1 MTELERLTHI
11 PEKECR
17 SLIYFFASL
26 TSDAQV
32 KVMEIQ
38 HGIINRR
45 RADMTKQNRADFFLA
60 TLVLAVSEFKAN
72 SLRSRRRT
80 ASPAELA
87 AVDDLRIDHLKRQ
100 NPKSPCRDFLI
111 RHAALLRKLRHD
123 GLSWRLMSEYL
134 KRYHGKNISPSYLRQ
149 TFGQIDNP

>member
-1 MTELERLTHI
+1 MTDLVRLTQMTD
-11 PEKECR
+11 KDCR

-26 TSDAQV
+26 ASDAQV
-32 KVMEIQ
+32 KIMAIQ

-72 SLRSRRRT
+72 AMRSRRRT

-87 AVDDLRIDHLKRQ
+87 AIDELRIDHLKRR

-111 RHAALLRKLRHD
+111 RHAALLRKLRQD
-123 GLSWRLMSEYL
+123 GLSWRLMSQYFKL
-134 KRYHGKNISPSYLRQ
+134 YHRKDISPSYLRQ
-149 TFGQIDNP
+149 LFSELRL